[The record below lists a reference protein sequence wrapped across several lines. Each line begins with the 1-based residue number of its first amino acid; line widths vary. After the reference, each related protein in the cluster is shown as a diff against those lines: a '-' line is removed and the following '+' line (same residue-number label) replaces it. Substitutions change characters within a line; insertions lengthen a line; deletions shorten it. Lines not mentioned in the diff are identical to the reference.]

1 MLEELLPDSAV
12 LEELLSGSFSLA
24 ELLSGSSVLEELLS
38 VSCSFSGSELS
49 DSEDSSS
56 MVSDWDTLLD
66 PSDGSSSEGE
76 QAVKVETIIRAAMR
90 IDRILLFI

>member
-1 MLEELLPDSAV
+1 M
-12 LEELLSGSFSLA
+12 EELLSGSFSLA
-24 ELLSGSSVLEELLS
+24 ELL
-38 VSCSFSGSELS
+38 SCSFSGSELS

>member
-49 DSEDSSS
+49 DSSS

-66 PSDGSSSEGE
+66 PSDGSSSEEE
-76 QAVKVETIIRAAMR
+76 QAVKAETIIRAAMR

>member
-1 MLEELLPDSAV
+1 MLEELLPDPAV
-12 LEELLSGSFSLA
+12 LEELLSDSFSLA

-49 DSEDSSS
+49 DSSF

-76 QAVKVETIIRAAMR
+76 QAVKAETIIKAAMR

>member
-38 VSCSFSGSELS
+38 VSCSFSGLELS
-49 DSEDSSS
+49 DSDSSS

-66 PSDGSSSEGE
+66 PSDGSSSEEE

>member
-1 MLEELLPDSAV
+1 MKIIIIGCGKVGLT
-12 LEELLSGSFSLA
+12 LA
-24 ELLSGSSVLEELLS
+24 ELLSGSLVLEELLS

-49 DSEDSSS
+49 DSSF

-76 QAVKVETIIRAAMR
+76 QAVKAETIIRAAMR

>member
-1 MLEELLPDSAV
+1 M
-12 LEELLSGSFSLA
+12 EELLSDSFSLA

-49 DSEDSSS
+49 DSSS

-66 PSDGSSSEGE
+66 PSDGSSSEEE
-76 QAVKVETIIRAAMR
+76 QAVKVETIIKAAMR

>member
-1 MLEELLPDSAV
+1 MLEELLPDPAV

-49 DSEDSSS
+49 DSSF

-66 PSDGSSSEGE
+66 PSDGSSSEEE

>member
-1 MLEELLPDSAV
+1 MLEELLPDPAV
-12 LEELLSGSFSLA
+12 LEELLSDSFSLA

-49 DSEDSSS
+49 DSSF

-66 PSDGSSSEGE
+66 PSDGSSSEEE
-76 QAVKVETIIRAAMR
+76 QAVKAETIIKAAMR

>member
-66 PSDGSSSEGE
+66 PSDGSSSEE

>member
-12 LEELLSGSFSLA
+12 LEELLSDSFSLA
-24 ELLSGSSVLEELLS
+24 ELLSDSSVLEELLS

-49 DSEDSSS
+49 DPSS

-66 PSDGSSSEGE
+66 PSDGSSSEEE

>member
-1 MLEELLPDSAV
+1 M
-12 LEELLSGSFSLA
+12 EELLSDSFSLA

-49 DSEDSSS
+49 DSSS

-66 PSDGSSSEGE
+66 PSDGSSSEEE